1 MYLYFNFFIV
11 DIEIRIMY
19 CMRILVWCLVV
30 LLGVLVGEDF
40 YLLLG
45 VERFVIIKEIRKVFK
60 KFVIIKYLDKN
71 SVRI

>member
-1 MYLYFNFFIV
+1 
-11 DIEIRIMY
+11 
-19 CMRILVWCLVV
+19 MRILVWCLVV

-71 SVRI
+71 SVRIRLKFFVLGVCKII